1 MLFRLTI
8 IETPIICTLLNYTDS
23 HLYTLMNYLDTHP
36 NSKLLTETP
45 IFFQNQIYEDTHVC
59 NLKYNQE
66 HPPYSDKHKDGC
78 LDKRM
83 SK

>member
-1 MLFRLTI
+1 M
-8 IETPIICTLLNYTDS
+8 
-23 HLYTLMNYLDTHP
+23 
-36 NSKLLTETP
+36 
-45 IFFQNQIYEDTHVC
+45 FFQNQIYEDTHVC